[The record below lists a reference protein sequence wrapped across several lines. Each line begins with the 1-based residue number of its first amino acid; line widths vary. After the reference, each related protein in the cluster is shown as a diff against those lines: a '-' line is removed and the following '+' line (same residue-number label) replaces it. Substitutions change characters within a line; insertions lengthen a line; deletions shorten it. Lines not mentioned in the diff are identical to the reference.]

1 MKLVLN
7 ILAITGSG
15 LFAGVLLAIGVLLG
29 GHWKG
34 LSAVAF
40 LDSFNTFLPLVP
52 RAIATTGG
60 VAVVS
65 LIGSVWLSWGEK
77 DVRTLWL
84 LAAGCLGILF
94 VLTAIW
100 FAPTNGQFA
109 ARSLPLDHVLTKRD
123 LWLILH
129 NFRIVLAALASVLGI
144 IAISH
149 REGLVSF

>member
-1 MKLVLN
+1 MKLVFN

-52 RAIATTGG
+52 RAIAVGL
-60 VAVVS
+60 VAVVG
-65 LIGSVWLSWGEK
+65 LVGSVWLSWGEK
-77 DVRTLWL
+77 DVRPLWL

-109 ARSLPLDHVLTKRD
+109 ARSLPLNQVVPKRGM
-123 LWLILH
+123 WLILH
-129 NFRIVLAALASVLGI
+129 SFRIVLAATASVLGI
-144 IAISH
+144 IAIS
-149 REGLVSF
+149 R